1 MNKLFTLILFLLPL
15 GAMAQT
21 VDLEK
26 DSLLVN
32 LPYGNVLNVLASQVP
47 GFSISPVDN
56 AEGDMSATMTLR
68 VSLRRSVSRPEAAS
82 RTGAAGQKA

>member
-1 MNKLFTLILFLLPL
+1 MIKTIIIAALLSLLPF
-15 GAMAQT
+15 GTMALT

-32 LPYGNVLNVLASQVP
+32 LPYGNVLNVLASHVP

-56 AEGDMSATMTLR
+56 AEGDMSATMTTIKLICNHR
-68 VSLRRSVSRPEAAS
+68 N
-82 RTGAAGQKA
+82 K

>member
-1 MNKLFTLILFLLPL
+1 
-15 GAMAQT
+15 MALT

-32 LPYGNVLNVLASQVP
+32 LPYGNVLNVLASHVP

-56 AEGDMSATMTLR
+56 AEGDMSATMTTIKLICNHR
-68 VSLRRSVSRPEAAS
+68 N
-82 RTGAAGQKA
+82 K

>member
-1 MNKLFTLILFLLPL
+1 MIKKTIIAVHLSLLPL

-21 VDLEK
+21 VDFER
-26 DSLLVN
+26 DSLPVN

-56 AEGDMSATMTLR
+56 AEGDMSATITLR
-68 VSLRRSVSRPEAAS
+68 GMNIAPQGKLA
-82 RTGAAGQKA
+82 TD